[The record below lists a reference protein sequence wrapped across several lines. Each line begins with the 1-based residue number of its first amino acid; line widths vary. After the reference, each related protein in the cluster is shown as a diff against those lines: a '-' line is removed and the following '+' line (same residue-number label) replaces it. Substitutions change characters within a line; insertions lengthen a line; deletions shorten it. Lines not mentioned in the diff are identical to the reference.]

1 MSSALDMDLDDIIK
15 QDKTS
20 SSSRRGGRDKRRSG
34 RKGAKKSGGESTSM
48 AIDNDASPRKT
59 SRRGTA
65 RAGKNAGNN
74 GRLGGLTPQAAAA
87 LLNAAAKLVPTR
99 GSDNVATPSNDVTV
113 QIKNLDPKASVED
126 VRTSF
131 QKFGPI
137 TKCTLVYN
145 HKGQATGRAEVTF
158 ARRRAAEQA
167 VSAMHGVIADGRKLS
182 AVIETPTGA
191 TSASS
196 VVSPL
201 AQAVASISG
210 GSPSSSRRRV
220 VPSNRRSGRRS
231 GKSSGRDPT
240 FQVTI

>member
-1 MSSALDMDLDDIIK
+1 
-15 QDKTS
+15 
-20 SSSRRGGRDKRRSG
+20 
-34 RKGAKKSGGESTSM
+34 M
-48 AIDNDASPRKT
+48 AIDSDSSPRKT

-65 RAGKNAGNN
+65 RAGKKTGNSG

-99 GSDNVATPSNDVTV
+99 GADNVATPSNDVTV
-113 QIKNLDPKASVED
+113 HIKNLDPKASVED

-131 QKFGPI
+131 QRFGPI

-145 HKGQATGRAEVTF
+145 HKGQATGRAEITF

-182 AVIETPTGA
+182 VVIETPAGA
-191 TSASS
+191 SSASS
-196 VVSPL
+196 AASPL

-210 GSPSSSRRRV
+210 GSPSGSRRRV